1 MIATEEL
8 LINYF
13 LRVSQVW
20 DLETT
25 MANCQEL
32 LK

>member
-13 LRVSQVW
+13 LRVSEVW

-25 MANCQEL
+25 MANYQEL